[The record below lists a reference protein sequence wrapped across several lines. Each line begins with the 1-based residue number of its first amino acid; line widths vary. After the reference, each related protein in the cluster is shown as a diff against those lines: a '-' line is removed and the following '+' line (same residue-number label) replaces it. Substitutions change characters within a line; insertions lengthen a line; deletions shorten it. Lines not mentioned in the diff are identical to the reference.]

1 MSTTP
6 SPAPVTFDPV
16 AFLLA
21 AINQINPNLLLPLS
35 ESNVTLSNPT
45 ATDESAAT
53 DSVAPVIN
61 TSVTVTAIAGQG
73 FSDSILVY
81 YQRQTPMA
89 YMVSLGYDS
98 DTPSLSATG
107 ITSWETFFNAY
118 NAAFGTVF
126 TAIDY
131 PTTPF
136 ELPSEN
142 GGLLAVTMAATSLLF
157 VGSFNV
163 AMLNIAPPSPS
174 PVPSPTP
181 SPTPSPVPSPTP
193 PSPTPSPTP
202 PTPSPTPSPSP
213 TPTPT
218 PPSPTPT
225 PTPSVP
231 DLGTVV
237 TVTDLPGLVGPLS
250 LSELITNPVVTDG
263 LTLVQLV

>member
-16 AFLLA
+16 AFLLNA
-21 AINQINPNLLLPLS
+21 LNQINPGLLLPLS
-35 ESNVTLSNPT
+35 ESNVTLSNPV

-61 TSVTVTAIAGQG
+61 TTLTVTAVTGQG
-73 FSDSILVY
+73 YSDSIQVY
-81 YQRQTPMA
+81 YQRQTPSA
-89 YMVSLGYDS
+89 YLVSLGYD
-98 DTPSLSATG
+98 DGVPSLSASG
-107 ITSWETFFNAY
+107 IIDWPSFFTAF

-131 PTTPF
+131 PTATF
-136 ELPSEN
+136 ALPEADGDILSA
-142 GGLLAVTMAATSLLF
+142 LMAPGSLLF
-157 VGSFNV
+157 VGTLQV
-163 AMLNIAPPSPS
+163 AMLNITPPSPSPTPS

-181 SPTPSPVPSPTP
+181 SPAPSPTP

-202 PTPSPTPSPSP
+202 PTPSPTPNPSP
-213 TPTPT
+213 TPTPA

-231 DLGTVV
+231 DLGTVI